1 MKKKLIILVLLFVS
15 TKIWGAK
22 GVDCTNIKAPDLS
35 EFGFQLYD
43 KVVYEKKHL
52 GASLHYQLRT
62 KGQVIPHDHLL
73 SYYSYDLNFE
83 VIDQKI
89 LDLMLSTGVKNIQ
102 DKYSQENGEYILQD
116 DARYYDVRRFNDWGM
131 QKFINQGVFITA
143 THKKFMTTMKKIEIV
158 TVGTDGY
165 CIHKVRWTSSLFEP
179 KNDWKNTFGE
189 AIKIFEESLNDF
201 FRLLSK

>member
-1 MKKKLIILVLLFVS
+1 MKTLLILFVLLFVS

-52 GASLHYQLRT
+52 GASLHYQLTT

-83 VIDQKI
+83 VIDQEI
-89 LDLMLSTGVKNIQ
+89 LDLMLSMGVKNIQ
-102 DKYSQENGEYILQD
+102 EIYSLENEEYILQD
-116 DARYYDVRRFNDWGM
+116 DAKYYDVRRFNNWGM
-131 QKFINQGVFITA
+131 QKFINQGVFIIA
-143 THKKFMTTMKKIEIV
+143 THKKLITTKKRIEIV

-189 AIKIFEESLNDF
+189 AIKIFELSLNDF

>member
-1 MKKKLIILVLLFVS
+1 M
-15 TKIWGAK
+15 
-22 GVDCTNIKAPDLS
+22 
-35 EFGFQLYD
+35 
-43 KVVYEKKHL
+43 
-52 GASLHYQLRT
+52 
-62 KGQVIPHDHLL
+62 IPHDHLL

-83 VIDQKI
+83 VIDQEI
-89 LDLMLSTGVKNIQ
+89 LDLMLSTGVQSIQ
-102 DKYSQENGEYILQD
+102 DKYSQESGEYILQD
-116 DARYYDVRRFNDWGM
+116 DARYIDVSRFNDWGM

-143 THKKFMTTMKKIEIV
+143 THKKFITTKKTIEIV

-189 AIKIFEESLNDF
+189 AIKIFELSLNDF